1 MAFALFFGYT
11 GFYRLP
17 MVTMYSIVFLIPL
30 LITIGSVFFLS
41 EVVRWKRFTAILIGF
56 IGAIISINP
65 FGAEY
70 DNYIFL
76 ALFCPIFASASY
88 LIVRKYG
95 LKENLFSF
103 LIYGK
108 ILMLVFTGVF
118 ALFIFKP
125 VSLDHLMLNGAAGV
139 NEGNCNNFCSKCSKT
154 FTGAIFGSFLCT
166 NIWWNFGGLFYFL

>member
-1 MAFALFFGYT
+1 M
-11 GFYRLP
+11 
-17 MVTMYSIVFLIPL
+17 
-30 LITIGSVFFLS
+30 
-41 EVVRWKRFTAILIGF
+41 RWYDGKGFTAILIGF

-65 FGAEY
+65 FGTEY
-70 DNYIFL
+70 NNYIFL

-125 VSLDHLMLNGAAGV
+125 VSLDHLMLNGAAGF
-139 NEGNCNNFCSKCSKT
+139 NEGSCNNF
-154 FTGAIFGSFLCT
+154 A
-166 NIWWNFGGLFYFL
+166 